1 MYASTRVIHPLPIST
16 SKILTS
22 LAIHTTN
29 TAAIKIVTIDFS
41 IDQSKYLRAWDN
53 DNNYIMA
60 YWFGVFIN

>member
-1 MYASTRVIHPLPIST
+1 MHPLPIST

-29 TAAIKIVTIDFS
+29 TAAIKILTIDFS
-41 IDQSKYLRAWDN
+41 IDQSKYLRLWDN
-53 DNNYIMA
+53 NDDSIMA